1 MDRGELPN
9 GIQLAVLEATGGL
22 EAHVAAL
29 LSEQSIPVAI
39 VNPKPIR
46 DYAKGIGYLAKTD
59 ALDAYVIAHFGQNVQ
74 PPAHELPS
82 EQQTALRELMA
93 RRRQLLGMLT
103 MERNRLKQVQTRA
116 VQNDLKQ
123 HIQGLEKRLEKVDQ
137 SLKKLIQSS
146 PVWQNQFEQLASVPG
161 VGPVTAHTL
170 LADLPELGQLTRKQ
184 IAALVGV
191 APYDHKSGKRKGQ
204 SYIERGRGKV
214 RAALYMAVL
223 SASRFNPAIREF
235 AERLRK
241 KGKAAKVILTAC
253 MRKLLVILN
262 AMVRD
267 HNHWKK
273 LTFSL
278 DK

>member
-1 MDRGELPN
+1 M
-9 GIQLAVLEATGGL
+9 
-22 EAHVAAL
+22 AAL

-116 VQNDLKQ
+116 VQNDLKP

-146 PVWQNQFEQLASVPG
+146 RFGKISSSNSQVFPGSVRSP
-161 VGPVTAHTL
+161 HTRCWRICPNW
-170 LADLPELGQLTRKQ
+170 D
-184 IAALVGV
+184 
-191 APYDHKSGKRKGQ
+191 
-204 SYIERGRGKV
+204 
-214 RAALYMAVL
+214 
-223 SASRFNPAIREF
+223 N
-235 AERLRK
+235 
-241 KGKAAKVILTAC
+241 
-253 MRKLLVILN
+253 
-262 AMVRD
+262 
-267 HNHWKK
+267 
-273 LTFSL
+273 
-278 DK
+278 